1 MKAITL
7 EMHVRLL
14 HEEIAQLQKATKIRD
29 KKKREE
35 AIKER
40 DEYLKDNDY
49 RVVNILD
56 INGYHIT
63 YAIHKYLFDD
73 SIMNT
78 RTEKDREEP
87 SWAVIELDCYYF
99 DEERFSED
107 N

>member
-1 MKAITL
+1 MKPITL

-14 HEEIAQLQKATKIRD
+14 HEEIAQLQKATKTKD
-29 KKKREE
+29 NKKRYE

-40 DEYLKDNDY
+40 DEYLKDNGY

-63 YAIHKYLFDD
+63 YAIHEYLFDD

-78 RTEKDREEP
+78 RTEENGEEP

-99 DEERFSED
+99 EEDEFIKE
-107 N
+107 